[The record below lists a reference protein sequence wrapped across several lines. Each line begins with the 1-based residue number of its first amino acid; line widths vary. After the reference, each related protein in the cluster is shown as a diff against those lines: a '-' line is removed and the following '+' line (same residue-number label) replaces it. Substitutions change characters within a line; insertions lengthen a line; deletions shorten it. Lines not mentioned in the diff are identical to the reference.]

1 MTDPSKNRQRG
12 KATERAIAKRLGGTR
27 RGTLGGHDIDCGP
40 WAVEVKDRVNFVGN
54 TFMQQAERN
63 CPPGKTPLVVVHQ
76 TGRRH
81 ADDLVM
87 LRLSDWLDLHGPLVR
102 GSE

>member
-12 KATERAIAKRLGGTR
+12 KATERAIAKRLGGIR
-27 RGTLGGHDIDCGP
+27 RGILGGHDIDCGA

>member
-1 MTDPSKNRQRG
+1 MNPAGNRRRG
-12 KATERAIAKRLGGTR
+12 KHTERQIAKRLGGTR
-27 RGTLGGHDIDCGP
+27 RGILGGHDIDAGP
-40 WAVEVKDRVNFVGN
+40 WAVEVKDRVSFVGS
-54 TFMQQAERN
+54 TFMAQAERN

-87 LRLSDWLDLHGPLVR
+87 LRLTDWLDLFGPLVR
-102 GSE
+102 GKE